1 MATLRWLN
9 LGHRDKPGDS
19 VAVGGRDDI
28 RASRFETCR
37 YCGVVQSVPETFGR
51 TPPAEG
57 FHRGWCLTRS
67 SARNPEYDR
76 PILAHELRTDVV
88 RIALPLAD
96 FEVDERLASFRA
108 ALLFGLQLHF
118 GGTPDHLR
126 AVVSDAPGGSDGGR
140 RRFLVIHDIVPGGT
154 GYLER
159 LADPE
164 ALKGILEVARAEI
177 ARCPCK
183 DEGRAACHRCLL
195 GHADHGDADIV
206 SRRLALELLDEL
218 LRDWD
223 LIPVPTIGNLPIGAV
238 EESELERRLRAAL
251 IAWGERTEGASV
263 TKQPGAARYPELEL
277 RVPSADGEQL
287 LRWRIREQ
295 HDLDTSPPTRP
306 DFLIER
312 VDGNARAVAL
322 YSDGFQYHASPA
334 KRTTLADDA
343 RKRHG
348 VRASGR
354 LAWSM
359 DWKDVEDFRK
369 AVTADVAKQPPNLEL
384 LDASRRKTAETI
396 QHQRG
401 GKLPIDTLER
411 NPLAHALELPGRPR
425 RRQLAALGA
434 QRGRWRDVRTRPRYR
449 RRSRCVPRLDHE
461 RSSV

>member
-1 MATLRWLN
+1 MT
-9 LGHRDKPGDS
+9 
-19 VAVGGRDDI
+19 VGGREDI

-67 SARNPEYDR
+67 SARNAEYDK

-96 FEVDERLASFRA
+96 FEVAERLASFRA

-159 LADPE
+159 LADPD
-164 ALKGILEVARAEI
+164 ALKGILEVARSEI

-195 GHADHGDADIV
+195 GHADHGDCGH
-206 SRRLALELLDEL
+206 RRRGAWRSSCSTSS

-223 LIPVPTIGNLPIGAV
+223 LVPVPTIGNLPIGAV

-251 IAWGERTEGASV
+251 IAWGERTDGASV
-263 TKQPGAARYPELEL
+263 TKQPGAGRHPELEL
-277 RVPSADGEQL
+277 RVPSADG
-287 LRWRIREQ
+287 
-295 HDLDTSPPTRP
+295 D
-306 DFLIER
+306 
-312 VDGNARAVAL
+312 AA
-322 YSDGFQYHASPA
+322 PA
-334 KRTTLADDA
+334 
-343 RKRHG
+343 
-348 VRASGR
+348 
-354 LAWSM
+354 
-359 DWKDVEDFRK
+359 
-369 AVTADVAKQPPNLEL
+369 
-384 LDASRRKTAETI
+384 
-396 QHQRG
+396 
-401 GKLPIDTLER
+401 
-411 NPLAHALELPGRPR
+411 LAHSRAARPRHLAAHAPRLPDRARRRQRPR
-425 RRQLAALGA
+425 RRALLRRLSVPRVTGQA
-434 QRGRWRDVRTRPRYR
+434 QDAR
-449 RRSRCVPRLDHE
+449 RRRTQAPRGPRE
-461 RSSV
+461 RSPRVEHGLERRRVVPHAP